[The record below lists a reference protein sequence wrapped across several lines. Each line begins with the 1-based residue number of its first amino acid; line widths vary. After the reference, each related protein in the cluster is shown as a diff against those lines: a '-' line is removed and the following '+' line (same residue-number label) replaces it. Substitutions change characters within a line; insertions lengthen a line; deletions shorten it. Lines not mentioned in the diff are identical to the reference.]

1 MTEILDGYILPF
13 VEQFRNYAA
22 WIAFFAAFGETLIGL
37 GLFVPGSTLLLF
49 LGVLAGQGY
58 LDIGTLLL
66 FGLAGAYLGDIANYR
81 LGRRYGVALLRKSG
95 FPFTQERLEAAQ
107 AFMNVHGAKSVFL
120 ARFVPGLKEVVP
132 FMAGSLG
139 MRKSRFLVW
148 DFLGAVG
155 WSFEFIGIGYIFSAS
170 LALAQVWLSRTL
182 TVVTMLVFLLVLLYL
197 LKRFVV
203 RNAPAA
209 RSILHSLW
217 HAFATDERVRA
228 FVESHPKLTAF
239 LRKRLDRSTFFGLPL
254 TLLSLAFFYTL
265 ALFGGI
271 VEDLL
276 SKDPIVYADRIIAN
290 LVVSWRTP
298 DLTAF
303 FTWITYLGKG
313 EVLLLFL
320 ASATLIGLL
329 YRRWNELIALWFSLG
344 GSILFVYL
352 GKLAFHRP
360 RPETALYLES
370 TYSFPSAH
378 ALVAVSFYG
387 FIGYLLMR
395 EVDHFRTRVNILFAT
410 AVLALLIG
418 FSRIYLGEH
427 YLSDVYGGYLLGTL
441 WAIAGIV
448 LLKWLNVKG
457 WFAPRPPVRGARIA
471 SVCILLLAAGLYTV
485 FGTIHRYRPA
495 PHPTP
500 AISVVQ
506 SLPELFGKV
515 ERYTRNILG
524 FQSIPVTL
532 VIATAPD
539 SGKEL
544 CNLFKE
550 EGWSESKRRKI
561 VDFPLFWHYESPRC
575 SLFKERNGTIYL
587 LKIWRTPLRYRGE
600 EIHVAAADAV
610 TGFRWG
616 LLPILTED
624 PGMARDFA
632 LTSLK
637 RLFPG
642 LEAETVILGRPH
654 IRKRLF
660 EEPYF
665 DDAKALFIKIPD
677 RTVAPK
683 RIGRRRA
690 EPHTVSSSTL
700 MTKSYIFSR

>member
-1 MTEILDGYILPF
+1 MTEILDSYILPF
-13 VEQFRNYAA
+13 VEQFRNYAV

-66 FGLAGAYLGDIANYR
+66 SGLAGAYLGDIANYHI
-81 LGRRYGVALLRKSG
+81 GRRYGIALLRKSG
-95 FPFTQERLEAAQ
+95 FPFSEERLEAAQ
-107 AFMNVHGAKSVFL
+107 AFMNRHGAKSVFL
-120 ARFVPGLKEVVP
+120 ARFVPGLKEIVP

-170 LALAQVWLSRTL
+170 LALAQVWLSRTV
-182 TVVTMLVFLLVLLYL
+182 TVAAVLVFLLVLLYL

-203 RNAPAA
+203 QNAPAA

-217 HAFATDERVRA
+217 SAFLANERVRT
-228 FVESHPKLTAF
+228 FVASHPKLTAF
-239 LRKRLDRSTFFGLPL
+239 LQRRFDRGTFFGLPL
-254 TLLSLAFFYTL
+254 TLLLVVFFYIL

-276 SKDPIVYADRIIAN
+276 TQDPIVYADRIIAN

-303 FTWITYLGKG
+303 FTWITYLGKW
-313 EVLLLFL
+313 EVVVFFL
-320 ASATLIGLL
+320 VSATLIGLL
-329 YRRWNELIALWFSLG
+329 YRKWNELIALWFSFG

-360 RPETALYLES
+360 RPVTALYLES

-387 FIGYLLMR
+387 FVGYLLMR
-395 EVDHFRTRVNILFAT
+395 EVESFRARVNIFFAT

-448 LLKWLNVKG
+448 LLKWLTFKG
-457 WFAPRPPVRGARIA
+457 WFAPRPPVRGARI
-471 SVCILLLAAGLYTV
+471 VTLCVLLLAAAFYTV
-485 FGTIHRYRPA
+485 FGKTYRYRPA
-495 PHPTP
+495 PPPQTTL
-500 AISVVQ
+500 SVIQ
-506 SLPELFGKV
+506 SVPQLFSGGF

-524 FQSIPVTL
+524 FRSIPVTL
-532 VIATAPD
+532 AIAMDPED
-539 SGKEL
+539 EDL
-544 CNLFKE
+544 CSSFKD
-550 EGWSESKRRKI
+550 EGWREPDKRKMI
-561 VDFPLFWHYESPRC
+561 DFPLFWHYESPRC

-587 LKIWRTPLRYRGE
+587 LKIWPTPLRYRGKA
-600 EIHVAAADAV
+600 IYLAAADAV

-624 PGMARDFA
+624 PGMAGYFA
-632 LTSLK
+632 LKSLK
-637 RLFPG
+637 KMFPD
-642 LEAETVILGRPH
+642 LRTETVAVDTPH

-665 DDAKALFIKIPD
+665 DSGKVVFVEIPA
-677 RTVAPK
+677 RTETPVPAASGLIPY
-683 RIGRRRA
+683 RRG
-690 EPHTVSSSTL
+690 SG
-700 MTKSYIFSR
+700 